1 MQLVR
6 NSAFVFLLHI
16 AKRIPGIGVE
26 YFECRASQA
35 YRLHSMLDIVGCC
48 ILSFISHNRI
58 LLPLPVISLQVSISL
73 HPNFLAFSDLI
84 LIAQEDGLVHLY
96 NTSLEGA
103 VAFVQDYE
111 AHANAVFDVKWLPS
125 GNAFLTASGDQSIRL
140 IDAERGIVQQQFFGH
155 TMSVRSLALMPSDT
169 NIFASASRDGS
180 IRLWDLRLKSDA
192 INCRGIPGTPS
203 IGLIPQ
209 CHLPNWSGTTE
220 SYSPTSRRPR
230 TPSRRAS
237 CDAQSVTS
245 VVFMSDNTLLS
256 AGSTDG
262 SIKMWDL
269 RRVFST
275 NSGKKKVKPKFVFP
289 YRGISQKRSGY
300 SDLRLDSLR
309 TRLYANCLDNVVYEY
324 DLTRQSTSPAFV
336 YTGHQTDSFYIK
348 LDLSPDDGYLICGS
362 SDRRAHIYAV
372 GQRRQCPIML
382 SGHNGEVSI
391 PRWCP
396 GDPTRIVTL
405 SDDSRAFVWNMF
417 PARRCL
423 LPEPGEVSGLAERP
437 SPSKIM
443 MSPSEQTKRVL
454 RSPRLTPNNKPTG
467 SVITR
472 PELTGS
478 PSLAA
483 SRRRQSNI
491 RCFLETISPKNPQSI
506 ASTHRISPS
515 QPIGFTRLRNT
526 NSLTETLGGV
536 VQRFPGISSGSQ
548 ANVTVS
554 TPPSGCH
561 AASPAAKSPST
572 PSVVRSRRIPSSD
585 HENSD
590 DSDIENLSPNSS
602 RHRMVY
608 IGLPFD
614 QADSPALTKSPII
627 CCNTDLPSLTPET
640 PPASRRSRTPLVQQ
654 QSLFHTPQQRVRLY
668 QYWAHHS
675 MPVLSRFSTDTLSYS
690 SFNQVIDERS
700 PRYSRKRQGP
710 DRYPDTSPTSTSSR
724 FTVSL
729 PTSIPIEKRR
739 RLTAFTKTEHPSSPS
754 QPDYAAPLTP
764 T

>member
-1 MQLVR
+1 MPG
-6 NSAFVFLLHI
+6 SVFYEVSLREVFGNRKKN
-16 AKRIPGIGVE
+16 ATCSKRIPGIGVE

-35 YRLHSMLDIVGCC
+35 YRLHSMLDINSPPFACDF
-48 ILSFISHNRI
+48 S
-58 LLPLPVISLQVSISL
+58 PT
-73 HPNFLAFSDLI
+73 FSDLI

-103 VAFVQDYE
+103 VAFIQDYE

-125 GNAFLTASGDQSIRL
+125 GSAFLTASGDQSIRL
-140 IDAERGIVQQQFFGH
+140 IDAEQGIVQQQFFGH
-155 TMSVRSLALMPSDT
+155 TMSVRSLALMPSDS

-275 NSGKKKVKPKFVFP
+275 NNGKKKVKPKCVFP

-454 RSPRLTPNNKPTG
+454 RSPRLTPNNKSSG

-483 SRRRQSNI
+483 SKRRQSNI
-491 RCFLETISPKNPQSI
+491 RCFLETISPKSPLSI
-506 ASTHRISPS
+506 GSTHRISPS

-536 VQRFPGISSGSQ
+536 VQRFPGISSASQ

-554 TPPSGCH
+554 TPPSGCY

-572 PSVVRSRRIPSSD
+572 PSGVRSRRLPSPD

-590 DSDIENLSPNSS
+590 TSDIENLSPNSS

-614 QADSPALTKSPII
+614 QVDSPALTKSPII
-627 CCNTDLPSLTPET
+627 CCNTDVPSSAPET

-654 QSLFHTPQQRVRLY
+654 QSLFHTPQQRL
-668 QYWAHHS
+668 
-675 MPVLSRFSTDTLSYS
+675 T
-690 SFNQVIDERS
+690 DERS
-700 PRYSRKRQGP
+700 QRYPRKRQGP
-710 DRYPDTSPTSTSSR
+710 DRYPDTSPTGTSSR
-724 FTVSL
+724 FTAVSL

-739 RLTAFTKTEHPSSPS
+739 RLTAFTKTDRPSSPS
-754 QPDYAAPLTP
+754 QPDYATPLTP
-764 T
+764 TAVRRRRMTTLDRRPFRSITEYFRRDE